1 MNKIL
6 FTLVMIAL
14 SGLILSVQT
23 FAGTFEQRQAR
34 QQKRIRDGINNH
46 QLTRH
51 DALRLKHQQ
60 RQIRGQEKFYSRD
73 VHLNLRERRR
83 LNRMQ
88 DRADRQ
94 ITQSKQNRHRNPYL
108 RPFRHHS
115 DPYRR
120 NMEPFRRYSDPYHK
134 FWRR

>member
-1 MNKIL
+1 MKKIH
-6 FTLVMIAL
+6 FSLVMIAL
-14 SGLILSVQT
+14 SVLIFSVQAL
-23 FAGTFEQRQAR
+23 AGSFDQRQVR
-34 QQKRIRDGINNH
+34 QQKKIRDGINNH
-46 QLTRH
+46 RMTRH

-60 RQIRGQEKFYSRD
+60 RQIRLQKKSYSRD
-73 VHLNLRERRR
+73 GHLTHRERRR
-83 LNRMQ
+83 LNRLQ

-120 NMEPFRRYSDPYHK
+120 NMEPYRRYSDPYHR
-134 FWRR
+134 FWRW

>member
-1 MNKIL
+1 MKKIL

-14 SGLILSVQT
+14 TGFIFSSQT
-23 FAGTFEQRQAR
+23 FAGTFDKRQVR
-34 QQKRIRDGINNH
+34 QQKRIRDGINTQ

-60 RQIRGQEKFYSRD
+60 RQIRRQEKAYTRD
-73 VHLNLRERRR
+73 GHLTHRERRS
-83 LNRMQ
+83 LNRLQ
-88 DRADRQ
+88 NRADRQ

-108 RPFRHHS
+108 RPFRHQT

-120 NMEPFRRYSDPYHK
+120 NMEPFRRYSDPYHR